1 MQAIDQLNI
10 KTKSFKDLLTDEPY
24 QRKDLIT
31 LQDPSNV
38 DKFNL
43 SNFYHLKHDLKL
55 IDKGRQSIFNARDTK
70 SKSGSILQR
79 LRQTLTPG

>member
-1 MQAIDQLNI
+1 MSNFNIILIQAIEQLNI

-43 SNFYHLKHDLKL
+43 SNFYHLKHKLEL
-55 IDKGRQSIFNARDTK
+55 IDKGQKLNFTTRYTF
-70 SKSGSILQR
+70 
-79 LRQTLTPG
+79 

>member
-24 QRKDLIT
+24 QRKDLII

-55 IDKGRQSIFNARDTK
+55 IDKGRQSICTAQHTYSD
-70 SKSGSILQR
+70 SILQR
-79 LRQTLTPG
+79 LRQTPTPD

>member
-24 QRKDLIT
+24 QRKDLII

-55 IDKGRQSIFNARDTK
+55 IDKGRQSIAPLDTLILTVIHYYRD
-70 SKSGSILQR
+70 
-79 LRQTLTPG
+79 